1 MSCIVIIG
9 LALTGATTVLAYD
22 SPHEGTFS
30 TTTDSCA
37 GCHRAHTATAAKLL
51 VDASQ
56 YNLCISCHDGT
67 GADTNVVG
75 GIYLGNTQGNQNTG
89 LRGGGFV
96 TALMDTDADGNMS
109 LADATS
115 THTVGAS
122 SLISWGSGSSGNGE
136 PVSLECGDCH
146 NPHGNSQYRILRPK
160 PMALIDWAVLDSEN
174 ITAGISDNYTIN
186 YDGDNY
192 RDLGDYDTI
201 VQNNIGDW
209 CGQCHTRYPAGA
221 GSEGSTAGG
230 GSGQDTY
237 QAGTD
242 PFFYRHRTEPLTG
255 ECLACHVAHGTSANM
270 TGNAAAVNWPDDNGS
285 QAWQTTAGESQYSRL
300 LTIDNRGVCI
310 QCHTG
315 GDLSQN

>member
-1 MSCIVIIG
+1 
-9 LALTGATTVLAYD
+9 
-22 SPHEGTFS
+22 
-30 TTTDSCA
+30 
-37 GCHRAHTATAAKLL
+37 
-51 VDASQ
+51 
-56 YNLCISCHDGT
+56 
-67 GADTNVVG
+67 
-75 GIYLGNTQGNQNTG
+75 
-89 LRGGGFV
+89 
-96 TALMDTDADGNMS
+96 
-109 LADATS
+109 
-115 THTVGAS
+115 
-122 SLISWGSGSSGNGE
+122 
-136 PVSLECGDCH
+136 
-146 NPHGNSQYRILRPK
+146 
-160 PMALIDWAVLDSEN
+160 MALIDWAVLDSEN